1 MRAESGVVNKF
12 GVWLRTEPTQ
22 KYYDVHGAQSPD
34 HVNGTD
40 WFAMLGWW
48 VSFENYEFCIVL
60 GPCLP
65 KSVQLALPKLS
76 QHKTEAMATHVAMLV
91 KKQVATS
98 TMVTIKCPYLGCP
111 ATLVVPKNLS
121 ARMQTL
127 WCWHNSCP
135 GKDGCGRPLEFVQS
149 IPAAGT
155 PTDGFFTIG
164 HFTEVNYVETVPAP
178 ARTFS
183 SEAECLH
190 CQALAH
196 GGGPKC
202 KHTCMKRALTP
213 DDSVQWPM
221 HPFGTFV
228 IKTDESSHPFNAS
241 IVSDSMRE
249 LLVDGVF
256 WSHQLDNRPLKFYY
270 HDSQQ
275 ENFEAPVRPTFSKFS
290 SILNYTV

>member
-1 MRAESGVVNKF
+1 M
-12 GVWLRTEPTQ
+12 
-22 KYYDVHGAQSPD
+22 
-34 HVNGTD
+34 
-40 WFAMLGWW
+40 
-48 VSFENYEFCIVL
+48 
-60 GPCLP
+60 
-65 KSVQLALPKLS
+65 QLALPKLS
-76 QHKTEAMATHVAMLV
+76 QHETEATATHVAMLV

-98 TMVTIKCPYLGCP
+98 TTVTIKCPYLGCP

-256 WSHQLDNRPLKFYY
+256 WSHRPDSRPLKFYY

-275 ENFEAPVRPTFSKFS
+275 ENFEAPDLRTGVLRGNLDATVWTFDKQGKCSRPQKLVEVTSMMQKCNIFPFDQEIKLLGNS
-290 SILNYTV
+290 STVAREALELWLADPSL